1 MISRILYFLSLA
13 QFLFLYNFETRAVS
27 GESSE
32 LKGSLSIRL
41 EAGSPENP
49 FFYVSSCSLKGEP
62 IFRGQIKSSSGN
74 VLTFYQVPDLLIPDN
89 NATPFKEGML
99 ATQKARGRAVLE
111 SNGTI
116 SSVTLDLPGKNYL
129 TAPKVYIDLPTTGS
143 DSSTNFRIA
152 SIEASIDS
160 SSKEV
165 SSLKVIDPG
174 IGYASEPR
182 VKIEGGIHFLRLA
195 EIDSKHTGR
204 FYKITGNT
212 STTVTLQN
220 PLQHDLQTI
229 FQDNQIVEIF
239 EAWTLGSL
247 FGYEVS
253 ELSIK
258 EGNTNTA
265 DYVYLLN
272 EENQNGNSSDFT
284 AYFHDGKKWRT
295 IDSNTSESERVIH
308 PDQAFIIARRNP
320 SPIEVILSGTANTDS
335 TFAHLPAKTERHLLN
350 NPYGVDLMLSNLIAT
365 TNLTTDSNDHNK
377 WLANVSQEMAD
388 NVKILSGNVWN
399 TYWHDGTN
407 MMVVESAQATARYG
421 TGVGGGITQ
430 QDISMRS
437 GIISAMTNPS
447 ISQGYIRIT
456 SSNHGLFN
464 GFVVKIS
471 GARGYKTNNS
481 EAREEIDENGNLV
494 STGANRFE
502 IDSGANGEFMVVNAD
517 FNSFELKGKSGDC
530 NFIYDPSNPAIWFTG
545 ASGSG
550 YTSDAYVSFIGGG
563 GQGAQGIASVS
574 NGMVTSI
581 LVTKPGAGYSTA
593 PKVFIHSGGWRKLGS
608 GNTPFNDVLVPAGSG
623 ILLVRNHPNGI
634 RAKFK
639 IDSPF

>member
-1 MISRILYFLSLA
+1 
-13 QFLFLYNFETRAVS
+13 
-27 GESSE
+27 
-32 LKGSLSIRL
+32 
-41 EAGSPENP
+41 
-49 FFYVSSCSLKGEP
+49 
-62 IFRGQIKSSSGN
+62 
-74 VLTFYQVPDLLIPDN
+74 
-89 NATPFKEGML
+89 
-99 ATQKARGRAVLE
+99 
-111 SNGTI
+111 
-116 SSVTLDLPGKNYL
+116 
-129 TAPKVYIDLPTTGS
+129 
-143 DSSTNFRIA
+143 
-152 SIEASIDS
+152 
-160 SSKEV
+160 
-165 SSLKVIDPG
+165 
-174 IGYASEPR
+174 
-182 VKIEGGIHFLRLA
+182 
-195 EIDSKHTGR
+195 
-204 FYKITGNT
+204 
-212 STTVTLQN
+212 
-220 PLQHDLQTI
+220 
-229 FQDNQIVEIF
+229 
-239 EAWTLGSL
+239 
-247 FGYEVS
+247 
-253 ELSIK
+253 
-258 EGNTNTA
+258 
-265 DYVYLLN
+265 
-272 EENQNGNSSDFT
+272 
-284 AYFHDGKKWRT
+284 
-295 IDSNTSESERVIH
+295 
-308 PDQAFIIARRNP
+308 
-320 SPIEVILSGTANTDS
+320 TANTDS

-471 GARGYKTNNS
+471 GARGYKTNSS

-530 NFIYDPSNPAIWFTG
+530 NFIYDPNNPAIWFTG